1 MRVQLTCLSTGFK
14 DNDGEYVLECEDAKY
29 SSVPQPICRY
39 LFNARDGTQRL
50 CNEYSLRLSKLKA
63 IFITRMSPET
73 LGGLPGS
80 FSRSVFIFQECFSP
94 STTWVSGNWRSM
106 GRRDWLCIWTHFVSL
121 LSGTHEPSSPHQTR
135 FLYHGCGTQRV
146 RRPHSTRVR
155 SRRSALRGISFA
167 SLSSPSDLM

>member
-29 SSVPQPICRY
+29 ASVHHPICRY

-73 LGGLPGS
+73 LGGLPGT
-80 FSRSVFIFQECFSP
+80 FSHQLLPFQECSSP
-94 STTWVSGNWRSM
+94 STTWVFGNLPSM
-106 GRRDWLCIWTHFVSL
+106 GRRDSLCI
-121 LSGTHEPSSPHQTR
+121 
-135 FLYHGCGTQRV
+135 
-146 RRPHSTRVR
+146 
-155 SRRSALRGISFA
+155 
-167 SLSSPSDLM
+167 